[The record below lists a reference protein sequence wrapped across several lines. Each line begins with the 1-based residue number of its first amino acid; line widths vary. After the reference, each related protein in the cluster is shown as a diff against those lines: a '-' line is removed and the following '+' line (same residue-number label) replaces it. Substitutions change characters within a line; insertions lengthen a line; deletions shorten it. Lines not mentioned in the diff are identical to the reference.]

1 MGFFKKVVSFFNPRY
16 SLALDS
22 HECNKKNCRFY
33 YRFKIYG
40 FHGFLKLTF
49 HEIKESKNII
59 FSINPYDLLWI
70 IDNETK
76 QSESLRKFKITE
88 TLRNDTYKLSSIEDE
103 FFISGN
109 DLFNNL
115 SLIEKMNSL
124 DVYKIAYNTGF
135 LHGRRFTKKI
145 FQSKQKIKNYL
156 PDIKIVNFKKKIK
169 LT

>member
-1 MGFFKKVVSFFNPRY
+1 MVFFKKIASFLKPRY

-22 HECNKKNCRFY
+22 YEYNKKTCKFY

-49 HEIKESKNII
+49 YEIKESKNIM
-59 FSINPYDLLWI
+59 FSVNPYDLLWI

-76 QSESLRKFKITE
+76 QSETLREFKITE
-88 TLRNDTYKLSSIEDE
+88 TLRNNTYKLSSNEDK
-103 FFISGN
+103 FVISGN

-156 PDIKIVNFKKKIK
+156 PDIKIVNFKKK
-169 LT
+169 LN